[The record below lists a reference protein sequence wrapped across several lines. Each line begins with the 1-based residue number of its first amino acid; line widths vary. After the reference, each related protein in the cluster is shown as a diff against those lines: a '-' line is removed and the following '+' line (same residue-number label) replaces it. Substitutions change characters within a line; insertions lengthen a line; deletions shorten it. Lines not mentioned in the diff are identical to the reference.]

1 MNGPTVVRWGRTLLV
16 CLTLAMSSVVFA
28 PPAPAAAA
36 VSDDM
41 MLLANQLRYA
51 IGAPT
56 LTPDSRIVA
65 AAQNHANYS
74 SANGQGGHFETAGL
88 PYYTGYSARDR
99 VAAMGLS
106 TTFVS
111 EVATGGSSGV
121 AGVRQLW
128 DAPYHRLGMMHPSAS
143 SMGWGFST
151 LNGRNTTVGD
161 ITYNFGIRSVDF
173 VRSPAHN
180 QTNIPTSWSGNE
192 SPNPLPAGASKP
204 VGYPIMVVYSGGQN
218 VVMRGAEVVAPGG
231 VRLPIYYAPQQF
243 EYDYQV
249 IIPQSPLAANTTYH
263 VRFDITVAG
272 TWLTNEWDF
281 STGATIV
288 GGGGSSG
295 GGGGSTPAPAA
306 DNGLH
311 SAWMSQTPLP
321 AFQPAA
327 TQSVSLLFRNS
338 GTKTW
343 QKGVA
348 GSQVALGIN
357 GDNTN
362 FSALGMNVG
371 WPSANRVA
379 VQNESSVAP
388 GGIATFTFQIKAPFS
403 AGLVNIPLRP
413 VVDGVAWLEDQGI
426 TVPVMTVVNYHSRW
440 LTQSPYPT
448 LHAGEVSGQLQ
459 ISFINTGSQTWTKGL
474 LGQEARLGVNR
485 DNETWAGL
493 GVGWPSANRVAFQS
507 EASVP
512 PGGVATFVF
521 QVRAPVTPGVYAI
534 NLRPV
539 IDAVTWMEDQGVFL
553 YVTVV
558 P

>member
-1 MNGPTVVRWGRTLLV
+1 MVGIFPLRLGRTLLV
-16 CLTLAMSSVVFA
+16 CLTFALSSVVFS
-28 PPAPAAAA
+28 PPSTAVAAAA
-36 VSDDM
+36 DDM
-41 MLLANQLRYA
+41 MYLTNQLRYA

-56 LTPDSRIVA
+56 LTPDARVVA

-99 VAAMGLS
+99 VAAMGWS

-111 EVATGGSSGV
+111 EVATGGSDPL

-128 DAPYHRLGMMHPSAS
+128 DAPYHRLGLMHPSAS
-143 SMGWGFST
+143 TMGWGFST
-151 LNGRNTTVGD
+151 IGGRGSVVGD
-161 ITYNFGIRSVDF
+161 IAYNFGLRPVEF

-192 SPNPLPAGASKP
+192 SPNPLPAGASRP
-204 VGYPIMVVYSGGQN
+204 VGYPIMVVYSGGQT
-218 VVMRGAEVVAPGG
+218 VEMRGAEVVAPGG

-249 IIPQSPLAANTTYH
+249 IIPQRPLAPNTTYH

-281 STGATIV
+281 STGATIS
-288 GGGGSSG
+288 GGGGSG
-295 GGGGSTPAPAA
+295 GGGAPPTAS

-311 SAWMSQTPLP
+311 SAWVSQTAVP
-321 AFQPAA
+321 ALQPAA
-327 TQSVSLLFRNS
+327 TRSVSLLFRNS

-348 GSQVALGIN
+348 GSEVALGIN
-357 GDNTN
+357 GDNTS

-379 VQNESSVAP
+379 AQNESAVPP
-388 GGIATFTFQIKAPFS
+388 GGIATFTFAIKAPFS
-403 AGLVNIPLRP
+403 GGLVNIPLRP
-413 VVDGVAWLEDQGI
+413 VVDGVAWLEDQGVV
-426 TVPVMTVVNYHSRW
+426 VPVVTTVDYHSRW

-448 LHAGEVSGQLQ
+448 LHAGQVSGTLS
-459 ISFINTGSQTWTKGL
+459 ISFLNAGSEAWTKGL

-512 PGGVATFVF
+512 PGAVGTFTF
-521 QVRAPVTPGVYAI
+521 QVRAPMTPGTYAI

-553 YVTVV
+553 YVTVI

>member
-1 MNGPTVVRWGRTLLV
+1 MVGIFPLRLGRTLLV
-16 CLTLAMSSVVFA
+16 CLTFALSSVVFS
-28 PPAPAAAA
+28 PPSTAAAA
-36 VSDDM
+36 AADDM
-41 MLLANQLRYA
+41 MYLTNQLRYA

-56 LTPDSRIVA
+56 LTPDARVVA

-99 VAAMGLS
+99 VAAMGWS

-111 EVATGGSSGV
+111 EVATGGSDPL

-128 DAPYHRLGMMHPSAS
+128 DAPYHRLGLMHPSAS
-143 SMGWGFST
+143 TLGWGHSDIG
-151 LNGRNTTVGD
+151 GRGTTVGD
-161 ITYNFGIRSVDF
+161 IAYDFGLRPVDF
-173 VRSPAHN
+173 VRSPAHG

-192 SPNPLPAGASKP
+192 SPNPLPAGATRP
-204 VGYPIMVVYSGGQN
+204 VGYPIMVVYSGGQS
-218 VVMRGAEVVAPGG
+218 VVMRGAEVVAPDGT
-231 VRLPIYYAPQQF
+231 RLPIYYAPQQF

-249 IIPQSPLAANTTYH
+249 IIPQRPLATNTTYH

-281 STGATIV
+281 STGATIT

-295 GGGGSTPAPAA
+295 GGGAPPSAS

-311 SAWMSQTPLP
+311 SAWVSQTALP
-321 AFQPAA
+321 ALQPAA

-338 GTKTW
+338 GTATW

-357 GDNTN
+357 GDNTT

-379 VQNESSVAP
+379 VQNETAVAP
-388 GGIATFTFQIKAPFS
+388 GGIGTFTFAIKAPF
-403 AGLVNIPLRP
+403 AGGLVNVPLRP
-413 VVDGVAWLEDQGI
+413 VVDGVAWLEDQGVV
-426 TVPVMTVVNYHSRW
+426 VPVVTTVNYHSRW

-448 LHAGEVSGQLQ
+448 LRAGQVSGTLS
-459 ISFINTGSQTWTKGL
+459 ISFLNTGAQTWTKGL

-493 GVGWPSANRVAFQS
+493 GVGCPSANGVAF
-507 EASVP
+507 
-512 PGGVATFVF
+512 PGG
-521 QVRAPVTPGVYAI
+521 R
-534 NLRPV
+534 
-539 IDAVTWMEDQGVFL
+539 
-553 YVTVV
+553 
-558 P
+558 

>member
-1 MNGPTVVRWGRTLLV
+1 MDGIFPLRIVRRLLV
-16 CLTLAMSSVVFA
+16 CLTLALSSVVSA
-28 PPAPAAAA
+28 TPSPAAAA
-36 VSDDM
+36 AADDM
-41 MLLANQLRYA
+41 MYLTNQLRYA

-56 LTPDSRIVA
+56 LTPDPRVVA

-74 SANGQGGHFETAGL
+74 SANGQAGHFETAGL

-99 VAAMGLS
+99 VAAMGWS

-111 EVATGGSSGV
+111 EVATGGSDPL

-128 DAPYHRLGMMHPSAS
+128 DAPYHRLGLMHPSAS
-143 SMGWGFST
+143 TMGWGFST
-151 LNGRNTTVGD
+151 IGGRGTVVGD
-161 ITYNFGIRSVDF
+161 IAYNFGLRPVDF

-192 SPNPLPAGASKP
+192 SPNPLPAGASRP
-204 VGYPIMVVYSGGQN
+204 VGYPIMVVYSGGQT
-218 VVMRGAEVVAPGG
+218 VEMRGAEVVAPGG

-249 IIPQSPLAANTTYH
+249 IIPQRPLAANTTYH

-281 STGATIV
+281 STGATIS

-295 GGGGSTPAPAA
+295 GGGGAPPSAS

-311 SAWMSQTPLP
+311 SAWVSQTAVP
-321 AFQPAA
+321 ALQPAA
-327 TQSVSLLFRNS
+327 TQSVSLLFRNA

-348 GSQVALGIN
+348 GSEVALGVN
-357 GDNTN
+357 GDNTT

-379 VQNESSVAP
+379 VQNEAAVAP
-388 GGIATFTFQIKAPFS
+388 GGIATFTFAVKAPFVG
-403 AGLVNIPLRP
+403 GLVNIPLRP
-413 VVDGVAWLEDQGI
+413 VVDGVAWLDDQGVV
-426 TVPVMTVVNYHSRW
+426 VPVVTTVNYHSRW
-440 LTQSPYPT
+440 LTQSAYPT
-448 LHAGEVSGQLQ
+448 LRAGQVSGMLS
-459 ISFINTGSQTWTKGL
+459 ISFLNTGAQTWTKGL

-512 PGGVATFVF
+512 PGGVGTFTF
-521 QVRAPVTPGVYAI
+521 QVRAPMTPGTYAI

-539 IDAVTWMEDQGVFL
+539 IDAVTWMEDEGVFL
-553 YVTVV
+553 YVTVI

>member
-1 MNGPTVVRWGRTLLV
+1 MVGTFVVRALRTWLV
-16 CLTLAMSSVVFA
+16 CLTLVLSSVVFT
-28 PPAPAAAA
+28 PPSPAAAA
-36 VSDDM
+36 TSDDM
-41 MLLANQLRYA
+41 MSLTNQMRAA

-56 LTPDSRIVA
+56 LVPDARIVA
-65 AAQNHANYS
+65 AAQNHANYNA
-74 SANGQGGHFETAGL
+74 ANGITGHFETAGL
-88 PYYTGYSARDR
+88 PYYTGSSARDR
-99 VAAMGLS
+99 VAARGLS
-106 TTFVS
+106 TSFVS
-111 EVATGGSSGV
+111 EVATGGSDPL

-143 SMGWGFST
+143 SMGWGHS
-151 LNGRNTTVGD
+151 LLGGRGATVGD
-161 ITYNFGIRSVDF
+161 ITYNFGIRSPEF
-173 VRSPAHN
+173 VRSPAHG
-180 QTNIPTSWSGNE
+180 QTNIPASWSGNE
-192 SPNPLPAGASKP
+192 SPSPLPAGASRP
-204 VGYPIMVVYSGGQN
+204 VGYPIMVVYSGGRS

-231 VRLPIYYAPQQF
+231 ARVPIYYAPQQF

-249 IIPQSPLAANTTYH
+249 IIPQRPLAVNTTYH

-281 STGATIV
+281 STGATIS

-295 GGGGSTPAPAA
+295 GGTPPSAS

-311 SAWMSQTPLP
+311 SAWVDQTAVP
-321 AFQPAA
+321 ALQPAA
-327 TQSVSLLFRNS
+327 AQAVTLRFRNS

-357 GDNTN
+357 GDNTS

-379 VQNESSVAP
+379 VQNESAVAP
-388 GGIATFTFQIKAPFS
+388 GGIASFTFVVKAPLG

-413 VVDGVAWLEDQGI
+413 VVDGVSWLEDQGVVI
-426 TVPVMTVVNYHSRW
+426 PVVTTVNYHSRW
-440 LTQSPYPT
+440 LTQSAYPT
-448 LHAGEVSGQLQ
+448 LRAGQVSGQLS
-459 ISFINTGSQTWTKGL
+459 ISFLNTGGQTWTRGL

-485 DNETWAGL
+485 DNQTWAGL
-493 GVGWPSANRVAFQS
+493 GVGWPSANRVAFQN

-512 PGGVATFVF
+512 PGAVGTFLF
-521 QVRAPVTPGVYAI
+521 QVRAPMTPGVYAI